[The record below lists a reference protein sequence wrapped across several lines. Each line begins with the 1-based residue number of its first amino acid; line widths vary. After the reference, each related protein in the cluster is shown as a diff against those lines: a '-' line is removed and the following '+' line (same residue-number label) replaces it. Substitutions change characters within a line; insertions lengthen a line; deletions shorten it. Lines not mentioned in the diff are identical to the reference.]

1 VDISPGDR
9 AADCQGL
16 MEPIAA
22 GIERDQYFIV
32 QRCEKCGHAHKNKV
46 APRDDQAIVLL
57 YFGRPIPNIPPS
69 RR

>member
-1 VDISPGDR
+1 
-9 AADCQGL
+9 